1 MYRHL
6 CVGERTPTPHLIIN
20 SNSEVTLKAKW
31 IDKISEEVYRKHPD
45 LKGVK
50 PKIAPREGEVTS
62 DTLLVYQKK
71 VSGPG
76 GKSINRI
83 VRAVA
88 DEKGKIKKIST
99 SKG

>member
-1 MYRHL
+1 MK
-6 CVGERTPTPHLIIN
+6 N
-20 SNSEVTLKAKW
+20 QW
-31 IDKISEEVYRKHPD
+31 IDKISEQVYKKHPD

-50 PKIAPREGEVTS
+50 PKIAPREGDVS
-62 DTLLVYQKK
+62 ADTLLVFEKK
-71 VSGPG
+71 VPGPG

-99 SKG
+99 SK

>member
-1 MYRHL
+1 M
-6 CVGERTPTPHLIIN
+6 
-20 SNSEVTLKAKW
+20 KAKY
-31 IDKISEEVYRKHPD
+31 IDKISDEVYRKHPD

-50 PKIAPREGEVTS
+50 PNVTPREGVKSS

-88 DEKGKIKKIST
+88 DETGKIKKIST
-99 SKG
+99 SK

>member
-1 MYRHL
+1 M
-6 CVGERTPTPHLIIN
+6 
-20 SNSEVTLKAKW
+20 KAKLV
-31 IDKISEEVYRKHPD
+31 DHISEEVYRKHPD

-50 PKIAPREGEVTS
+50 PKIAPREGDPAD

-88 DEKGKIKKIST
+88 DKNGKIKKIST
-99 SKG
+99 SK

>member
-1 MYRHL
+1 M
-6 CVGERTPTPHLIIN
+6 
-20 SNSEVTLKAKW
+20 SEGNMKAKL
-31 IDKISEEVYRKHPD
+31 IDHISEEVYRKHPD

-50 PKIAPREGEVTS
+50 PKITPREGASST

-88 DEKGKIKKIST
+88 DEEGKVKKIST
-99 SKG
+99 SK

>member
-1 MYRHL
+1 ML
-6 CVGERTPTPHLIIN
+6 QSKL
-20 SNSEVTLKAKW
+20 
-31 IDKISEEVYRKHPD
+31 IDKISQEVYQKHPD

-50 PKIAPREGEVTS
+50 PKITPREGEKSS

-71 VSGPG
+71 VSGPS
-76 GKSINRI
+76 GKKINRI

-99 SKG
+99 SK

>member
-1 MYRHL
+1 M
-6 CVGERTPTPHLIIN
+6 
-20 SNSEVTLKAKW
+20 KANH
-31 IDKISEEVYRKHPD
+31 IDKVSTEVYRKHPD

-50 PKIAPREGEVTS
+50 PKITPREGDKS
-62 DTLLVYQKK
+62 NDTLLVYQKK

-88 DEKGKIKKIST
+88 DESGKIKKMST

>member
-1 MYRHL
+1 M
-6 CVGERTPTPHLIIN
+6 
-20 SNSEVTLKAKW
+20 KAKT
-31 IDKISEEVYRKHPD
+31 IDKISNEVYRKYPD

-50 PKIAPREGEVTS
+50 PKVTPREGVKSS

-88 DEKGKIKKIST
+88 DESGKIKKIST
-99 SKG
+99 SK

>member
-1 MYRHL
+1 MQSKL
-6 CVGERTPTPHLIIN
+6 
-20 SNSEVTLKAKW
+20 
-31 IDKISEEVYRKHPD
+31 IDKVSAEVYRKHPD

-50 PKIAPREGEVTS
+50 PKILPREGDKS
-62 DTLLVYQKK
+62 NDTLLVYKKK

-83 VRAVA
+83 VRAVV
-88 DEKGKIKKIST
+88 DEAGKLKKMST

>member
-1 MYRHL
+1 M
-6 CVGERTPTPHLIIN
+6 
-20 SNSEVTLKAKW
+20 KAKY
-31 IDKISEEVYRKHPD
+31 IDKISDEVYRKHPD

-50 PKIAPREGEVTS
+50 PKIMPREGVKSS

-88 DEKGKIKKIST
+88 DETGKIKKIST
-99 SKG
+99 SK

>member
-1 MYRHL
+1 
-6 CVGERTPTPHLIIN
+6 V
-20 SNSEVTLKAKW
+20 KAKT
-31 IDKISEEVYRKHPD
+31 IDKISNEVYRKYPD

-50 PKIAPREGEVTS
+50 PKVTPREGVKSS

-88 DEKGKIKKIST
+88 DESGKIKKIST
-99 SKG
+99 SK

>member
-1 MYRHL
+1 M
-6 CVGERTPTPHLIIN
+6 
-20 SNSEVTLKAKW
+20 KAKL
-31 IDKISEEVYRKHPD
+31 IDKISTEVYRKHPD
-45 LKGVK
+45 FEGVK
-50 PKIAPREGEVTS
+50 PKITPREGASSS

-88 DEKGKIKKIST
+88 DENGKIKKIST
-99 SKG
+99 SK

>member
-1 MYRHL
+1 
-6 CVGERTPTPHLIIN
+6 V
-20 SNSEVTLKAKW
+20 KAKH
-31 IDKISEEVYRKHPD
+31 IDKISNEVYRRHPD

-50 PKIAPREGEVTS
+50 PKITPREGVKSS
-62 DTLLVYQKK
+62 DTLLIYQKK

-88 DEKGKIKKIST
+88 DESGKIKKIST
-99 SKG
+99 SK

>member
-1 MYRHL
+1 M
-6 CVGERTPTPHLIIN
+6 
-20 SNSEVTLKAKW
+20 KAKL
-31 IDKISEEVYRKHPD
+31 IDSISEEVYRKHPD

-50 PKIAPREGEVTS
+50 PKITPREGDTS
-62 DTLLVYQKK
+62 GDTLLVYQKK

-88 DEKGKIKKIST
+88 DQNGKIKKIST
-99 SKG
+99 SK

>member
-1 MYRHL
+1 M
-6 CVGERTPTPHLIIN
+6 
-20 SNSEVTLKAKW
+20 KAKY
-31 IDKISEEVYRKHPD
+31 IDKVSDEVYRKHPD

-50 PKIAPREGEVTS
+50 PKITPREGVKSS

-88 DEKGKIKKIST
+88 DETGKIKKIST
-99 SKG
+99 SK